1 MYVITWER
9 VGRNLLQNLHVHVIW
24 CVTGSM
30 SKKFIIV
37 LENVSILH
45 EVLHSMLHW
54 NSWWWCKGIN
64 YLNTNYLNAI
74 HIWYRFTKSMCK
86 ICDWWSACIS
96 FIIDCK
102 IDNAC
107 TQYTR
112 QIITNINLH
121 VTISEYIIK
130 SNNRNILYDN
140 DKKMLADEIHH
151 NTHDS

>member
-1 MYVITWER
+1 MYMLFGVLPVVCLR
-9 VGRNLLQNLHVHVIW
+9 KSL
-24 CVTGSM
+24 
-30 SKKFIIV
+30 V
-37 LENVSILH
+37 LENISILH

-54 NSWWWCKGIN
+54 NSLWWCKGIN

-121 VTISEYIIK
+121 STISEYIIK

-140 DKKMLADEIHH
+140 DKKTLADEIHH

>member
-1 MYVITWER
+1 
-9 VGRNLLQNLHVHVIW
+9 
-24 CVTGSM
+24 
-30 SKKFIIV
+30 
-37 LENVSILH
+37 
-45 EVLHSMLHW
+45 
-54 NSWWWCKGIN
+54 
-64 YLNTNYLNAI
+64 
-74 HIWYRFTKSMCK
+74 MCK

-121 VTISEYIIK
+121 STISEYIMK

-140 DKKMLADEIHH
+140 DKKRWQMRYII
-151 NTHDS
+151 THMIVNLSIS